1 MCATDLR
8 LGSHRTYVTKALVDR
23 LGLEMENEQEINVV
37 TFGSSKSKAIKTK
50 TTSLSI
56 KLKNGDYMSI
66 LANVVPTISGRIQ
79 RSPIPPEGLSK
90 LTELTKNLNLR
101 GLVKNN

>member
-1 MCATDLR
+1 MLTEVKGKENTKSECVRMVLDSS
-8 LGSHRTYVTKALVDR
+8 SHRTCVTKALVDR

-50 TTSLSI
+50 TTSLRL

-66 LANVVPTISGRIQ
+66 
-79 RSPIPPEGLSK
+79 
-90 LTELTKNLNLR
+90 
-101 GLVKNN
+101 